1 MGADNPDP
9 VNKVFPVVER
19 PERVEVA
26 EEMELSAMSCSR

>member
-1 MGADNPDP
+1 MDADNPDP
-9 VNKVFPVVER
+9 VDEVFPVAER